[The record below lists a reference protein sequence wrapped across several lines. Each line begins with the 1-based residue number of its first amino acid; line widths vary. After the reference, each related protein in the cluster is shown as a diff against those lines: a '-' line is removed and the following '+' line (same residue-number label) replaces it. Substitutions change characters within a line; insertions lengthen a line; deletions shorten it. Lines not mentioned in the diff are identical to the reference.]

1 MRSIQIQE
9 DFPFAVIRLDTPDG
23 KNLLTIPLMEQLQ
36 TLLHHYAEDDRC
48 KAVILAGN
56 CDYFCFGGALGNR
69 YEQHSEQILEFARSL
84 TSLHKA
90 LVQFPKTTIA
100 AVSGKVGGGGVSLI
114 DACDLAVAS
123 ENTSFE
129 FPELYNGTAPMIS
142 LMGVRNSLPKKLCYE
157 MMLAKPLLADRLL
170 ALGLVN
176 KIDGSGDVIAAAKK
190 YWKQIPNYSLQAIS
204 LCKQYYMATQGLD
217 YSQQMEIGKHY
228 LVSMLK
234 GK

>member
-1 MRSIQIQE
+1 M
-9 DFPFAVIRLDTPDG
+9 
-23 KNLLTIPLMEQLQ
+23 
-36 TLLHHYAEDDRC
+36 
-48 KAVILAGN
+48 
-56 CDYFCFGGALGNR
+56 
-69 YEQHSEQILEFARSL
+69 

-204 LCKQYYMATQGLD
+204 LCKQYYIATQGLD